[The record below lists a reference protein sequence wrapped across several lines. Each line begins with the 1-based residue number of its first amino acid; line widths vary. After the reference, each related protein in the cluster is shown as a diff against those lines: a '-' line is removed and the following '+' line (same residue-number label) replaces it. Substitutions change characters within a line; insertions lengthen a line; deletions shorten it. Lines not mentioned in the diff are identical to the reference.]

1 MQTGSYPFAN
11 LPFPKLF
18 QSYLSD
24 FGKVAPFYEADPFD
38 EKAIRKYAKQKSA
51 LAGRKQKVD
60 ALRAINKPYDPEQPT
75 LDNLDRLEQEDT
87 LAVVTGQQ
95 LGVYGGPLYTFLKTL
110 TTIHLA
116 RRMEKLLDRP
126 VVPVFWLADED
137 HDYDEIRSVT
147 VLNED
152 DPLTFSLPSKGSSL
166 PPVSQ
171 MTFEES
177 LEDLRDELKQAQYDT
192 DFSSRLWE
200 LLDAGYAKGKRFDK
214 AFGTL
219 FMKLFSKYGLVLAG
233 SNNKAVKELSREC
246 MKSAIEGADGIRQA
260 LQQQTD
266 ALSEEFSQQVT
277 LYDSNLFYLGDGARQ
292 KISRNGDGWQTDAGR
307 KWDTGDLIK
316 EIESSPEKFSPNVFL
331 RPVLQDVLLPTL
343 GYVGGPGEISYYGQM
358 KQMYKEFDMRMPVI
372 FPRLSAT
379 FIEPAINRIMGEL
392 PFELHHY
399 GQRIEDLESQ
409 FVKQRGE
416 ADIESI
422 FSEWR
427 QKVEEISQKPV
438 GQIAEID
445 PTLEKAADK
454 AATLFQNEL
463 DRLKGKVYRSV
474 KDHEQTQLNRIRR
487 IQNHL
492 FPGRTLQERS
502 LAGIYFMNKYDI
514 DIWDRLLEALDKDD
528 NFSEHKLVYL

>member
-1 MQTGSYPFAN
+1 MQTGSYPFVN

-18 QSYLSD
+18 QIYLSD
-24 FGKVAPFYEADPFD
+24 FGEVASFYEANPFD
-38 EKAIRKYAKQKSA
+38 EKAIKKYAKQKPA
-51 LAGRKQKVD
+51 LAGRKEKVD
-60 ALRAINKPYDPEQPT
+60 ALRAINRQYEPAQPT
-75 LDNLDRLEQEDT
+75 IDNLDRLEQEDT
-87 LAVVTGQQ
+87 LAIVTGQQ

-116 RRMEKLLDRP
+116 RRMEKLLKRP

-152 DPLTFSLPSKGSSL
+152 DPVTFSLPSKGGSL

-177 LEDLRDELKQAQYDT
+177 LTKLRGDLKEAQYET
-192 DFSSRLWE
+192 DFSPRLWE
-200 LLDAGYAKGKRFDK
+200 LLDAGYAKGERFDR

-233 SNNKAVKELSREC
+233 SNDKAVKELSREC
-246 MKSAIEGADGIRQA
+246 MKSAIQQADGIRQA

-266 ALSEEFSQQVT
+266 ALRREFSQQVT
-277 LYDSNLFYLGDGARQ
+277 LYDSNLFYLGDEARQ
-292 KISRNGDGWQTDAGR
+292 KISRNGNGWHTDSGR
-307 KWDTGDLIK
+307 KWDTGDLIE

-358 KQMYKEFDMRMPVI
+358 KEMYKEFDMQMPVI

-379 FIEPAINRIMGEL
+379 FIEPAIDRIMGEL
-392 PFELHHY
+392 PFELHDY

-409 FVKQRGE
+409 FVEQRGE
-416 ADIESI
+416 VDIESI
-422 FSEWR
+422 FSEWK
-427 QKVEEISQKPV
+427 QKSKEISEEPV
-438 GQIAEID
+438 EQIAEID
-445 PTLEKAADK
+445 PTLEKSADK
-454 AATLFQNEL
+454 VATVFQNEL
-463 DRLKGKVYRSV
+463 DRLKGKVYRAV
-474 KDHEQTQLNRIRR
+474 KDHEQTQLSRIRR

-492 FPGRTLQERS
+492 FPGRSLQERK
-502 LAGIYFMNKYDI
+502 LAGIYYMNKYDV
-514 DIWDRLLEALDKDD
+514 DIWDRLLESLDENE
-528 NFSEHKLVYL
+528 NFNEHKLVYL